1 MLRSTLLIIAGI
13 IVGQEYR
20 SLPNVKNEL
29 YKYYDSFSKTDFYKQ
44 LVDDLKK
51 FK

>member
-20 SLPNVKNEL
+20 TLPNVKNEMI
-29 YKYYDSFSKTDFYKQ
+29 KYYDSFTKTDFYKQ
-44 LVDDLKK
+44 LQNDFKK
-51 FK
+51 